1 MKVNRIPFAFLLL
14 ALFLGLTAFNTQDRI
29 AAYESPARA
38 EWQKPDEVVAA
49 LKIREG
55 SQIADLGS
63 GSGYFTFR
71 LADATGPS
79 GKVYAVDVNSE
90 MNEYVNGR
98 AEKGGYQN
106 VSTVL
111 AATDDPRLP
120 QTGIDLIFSC
130 DSYHHLENR
139 TAYFKNVK
147 QYLKPGAR
155 VAIIDFKKEAF
166 HHYTESHII
175 KQEMEA
181 AGYKLEE
188 EIDTLP
194 RQHFLMF
201 SVEG

>member
-29 AAYESPARA
+29 AAYESPERA
-38 EWQKPDEVVAA
+38 AWQKPDEVIQA
-49 LKIREG
+49 LNIQQG

-98 AEKGGYQN
+98 AEKGDYKN

-120 QTGIDLIFSC
+120 QAGIDLIFSC

-139 TAYFKNVK
+139 TTYFENVK

-194 RQHFLMF
+194 RQHFLIF
-201 SVEG
+201 LTEQ